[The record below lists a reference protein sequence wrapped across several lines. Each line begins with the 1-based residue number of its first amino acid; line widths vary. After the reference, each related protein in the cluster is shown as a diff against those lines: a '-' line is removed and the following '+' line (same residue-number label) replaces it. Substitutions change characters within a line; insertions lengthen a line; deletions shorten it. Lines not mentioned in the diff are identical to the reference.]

1 MPRYERPLSARWIIS
16 VVNGVRVAGGG
27 RRGDAGKERRSEGAA
42 TENSELRTW
51 YSIGMQQQL
60 MEILVCP
67 MCKADLELTTT
78 REEGGEIIEGKLTCT
93 QCRET
98 YPIEDGIPNL
108 LPPDQRD

>member
-1 MPRYERPLSARWIIS
+1 MTRAP
-16 VVNGVRVAGGG
+16 
-27 RRGDAGKERRSEGAA
+27 
-42 TENSELRTW
+42 ELRTW
-51 YSIGMQQQL
+51 YSIRMQPQL

-67 MCKADLELTTT
+67 MCKGDLELTTT
-78 REEGGEIIEGKLTCT
+78 REKGGEIIEGKLTCT